1 MKYFIITIF
10 ISTILMSNG
19 CSEKV
24 MVKCSD
30 NNYMS
35 KKNINTENYYQN
47 RRELK
52 TKLSKSDLFKES
64 SKNCPKL

>member
-1 MKYFIITIF
+1 
-10 ISTILMSNG
+10 MSNG